1 MAVDFV
7 ISGVRGAVQDGTGAI
22 AIANA
27 DSTVAA
33 PDPASAVC
41 NKPQGPEGCKN
52 GRQSVLRRQPE
63 LLKPR
68 RTDRPSGDHAK
79 RI

>member
-7 ISGVRGAVQDGTGAI
+7 IFGVRGAVQDGTG

-52 GRQSVLRRQPE
+52 GRQSFRRGRPG
-63 LLKPR
+63 LLKLR
-68 RTDRPSGDHAK
+68 RTDGPSGDHAK

>member
-7 ISGVRGAVQDGTGAI
+7 ISGVRGAVQDGTG

-52 GRQSVLRRQPE
+52 GRQSFRRGRPG
-63 LLKPR
+63 LLKLR
-68 RTDRPSGDHAK
+68 RTDGPSGDHAK